1 MVGIE
6 CQIRMKSALLSEYDD
21 SSVTSWAIGLK
32 DEEKEGMWKWY
43 LTGADDGRN
52 WEH

>member
-1 MVGIE
+1 M
-6 CQIRMKSALLSEYDD
+6 
-21 SSVTSWAIGLK
+21 TSWALGLK

-52 WEH
+52 MLKVDGQRIRH